1 MGPMSAWTGATL
13 RRMTLTQR
21 MLERLDVDTT
31 KVVCADFGMTFRS
44 VVGRFRACGDEEV
57 CSRWLD
63 GEETGERSVAL
74 LSQFQDLRV
83 LPPTVVFR
91 ACRAPL
97 RASPGRRSGA
107 RAPHSSRSS
116 WRS

>member
-13 RRMTLTQR
+13 RRMTLMQR

-63 GEETGERSVAL
+63 GEGTGSDPSRFCPNS
-74 LSQFQDLRV
+74 
-83 LPPTVVFR
+83 R
-91 ACRAPL
+91 AFGSYRQQ
-97 RASPGRRSGA
+97 
-107 RAPHSSRSS
+107 
-116 WRS
+116 